1 MKNILNLFIKGI
13 IIGIGKVIPG
23 VSGSVIAIML
33 GIYDKGVYALNHIFE
48 DFINNFVF
56 LLITGLGILIS
67 IIFGSKIILI
77 FLNKYNFFIMSFFL
91 GLILNS
97 VYEFKK
103 EIQLSKKNIYIV
115 FIISIISLL
124 ICSLGINNVYNYK
137 FTFWDNLFLIFV
149 GVLEATTMI
158 IPGISGTAVMMI
170 LGVYNL
176 LLSTFSNLYSIDYI
190 SYNLLILLPFIL
202 GFILGFILITR
213 IVEKFILNNDKSK
226 IYILGFILGSF
237 FILSYKTFMCFD
249 NKFLFLSI
257 SLFIIGYI
265 IPFLFK
271 SNK

>member
-1 MKNILNLFIKGI
+1 MKNILILFLKGI

-33 GIYDKGVYALNHIFE
+33 GIYDKGVYALNHIFK

-77 FLNKYNFFIMSFFL
+77 FLDKFSFLIMSFFL

-97 VYEFKK
+97 IYEFKK
-103 EIQLSKKNIYIV
+103 EVQLSKKNIYIIV
-115 FIISIISLL
+115 AISLASFF
-124 ICSLGINNVYNYK
+124 ICSLGINNVYSYK
-137 FTFWDNLFLIFV
+137 FTFGDNLFLIFV
-149 GVLEATTMI
+149 GFLEAATMI

-176 LLSTFSNLYSIDYI
+176 LLSTFSNLYSIDYL
-190 SYNLLILLPFIL
+190 SYNLSILLPFIL
-202 GFILGFILITR
+202 GFMLGFILITR
-213 IVEKFILNNDKSK
+213 FVESFILNNNKSK

-237 FILSYKTFMCFD
+237 FILSYKTFLYF
-249 NKFLFLSI
+249 NIKFLFLSLI
-257 SLFIIGYI
+257 LFFIGFII
-265 IPFLFK
+265 PCLFK